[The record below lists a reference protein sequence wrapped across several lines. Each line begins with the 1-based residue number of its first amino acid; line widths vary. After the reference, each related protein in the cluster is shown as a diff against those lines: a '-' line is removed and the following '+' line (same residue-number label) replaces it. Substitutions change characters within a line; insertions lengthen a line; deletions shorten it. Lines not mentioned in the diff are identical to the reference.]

1 MALVCVINGAV
12 TSMHS
17 DFYNSREWEQFR
29 KVVILERLHDDG
41 LTYCEYCHK
50 PILKSYD
57 CIAHHKVALT
67 DFNIHDVSVA
77 LNPDNIML
85 VHHRCHNLIH
95 NKLGKPQQQV
105 FIVYGSPCSGKSSYV
120 RDNMEV
126 GDLIVDMDSIWQS
139 VSGCDRYTKP
149 NQIKSV
155 VFGVRDCLVDCIR
168 TRRGK
173 WSTAW
178 IIGGYPYRAE
188 RERLARQ
195 LNARLIHIDTSI
207 DECMNR
213 LLNCDDGRNLD
224 DWKKFIEDY
233 FKNFS

>member
-1 MALVCVINGAV
+1 MALVCVTRGAV

-85 VHHRCHNLIH
+85 VHHKCHNLIH
-95 NKLGKPQQQV
+95 NKLGKPQQSV
-105 FIVYGSPCSGKSSYV
+105 YIVYGSPLSGKSSYV
-120 RDNMEV
+120 SDNMEV

-149 NQIKSV
+149 IGIKSV
-155 VFGVRDCLVDCIR
+155 VFGVRDYLIDCIK

-178 IIGGYPYRAE
+178 VIGGYPYRAE

-195 LNARLIHIDTSI
+195 LNARLIHIDTSQS
-207 DECMNR
+207 ECLER
-213 LLNCDDGRNLD
+213 LINCDDGRNLD
-224 DWKKFIEDY
+224 DWKKFIQDY

>member
-67 DFNIHDVSVA
+67 DFNIHDVSVS

-95 NKLGKPQQQV
+95 NKLGKPQQSV
-105 FIVYGSPCSGKSSYV
+105 YIVYGSPCSGKSTYV
-120 RDNMEV
+120 RDNMEI
-126 GDLIVDMDSIWQS
+126 GDLIVDMDNIWQS
-139 VSGCDRYTKP
+139 VSGCNRYIKP
-149 NQIKSV
+149 NQIKPI
-155 VFGVRDCLVDCIR
+155 VFGVRDYLIDCIR
-168 TRRGK
+168 IRKGR

-195 LNARLIHIDTSI
+195 LNARLIHIDTTQS
-207 DECMNR
+207 ECLER

>member
-1 MALVCVINGAV
+1 
-12 TSMHS
+12 MHS

-29 KVVILERLHDDG
+29 KMVILERVDPDG

-50 PILKSYD
+50 PIIKSYD

-67 DFNIHDVSVA
+67 DFNIKDVSIS

-105 FIVYGSPCSGKSSYV
+105 FIVYGSPCSGKSTYV
-120 RDNMEV
+120 RDNMQV

-139 VSGCDRYTKP
+139 ISGLDRYTKP
-149 NQIKSV
+149 NQIKPI
-155 VFGVRDCLVDCIR
+155 VFGVRDYLIDCIR
-168 TRRGK
+168 TRQGK
-173 WSTAW
+173 WCNAW
-178 IIGGYPYRAE
+178 VVGGYPYMAE

-195 LNARLIHIDTSI
+195 LNARLIHIDTPQE
-207 DECMNR
+207 ECLER
-213 LLNCDDGRNLD
+213 LINCDDGRNVD
-224 DWKKFIEDY
+224 NWKKFIDDY